1 MKRILVLV
9 ILLLTATTAW
19 SQPLELRLSP
29 ESSTCQIGQS
39 VSLQLRIKNLS
50 SVEKSF
56 SYVQPAFFYPTIHSD
71 DVKANQV
78 QAEVYDGPARMVKV
92 TVLPGQVQTL
102 PTAIFKV
109 VSQPQKGPEASWV
122 ALPGNYQLEYQLTL
136 DGPAGAKWDL
146 KSNAV
151 NLTVQP

>member
-1 MKRILVLV
+1 MKR
-9 ILLLTATTAW
+9 LLLLMLLTPTLAW
-19 SQPLELRLSP
+19 SQPLKLRVTP
-29 ESSTCQIGQS
+29 ATATYKIGSYVQS
-39 VSLQLRIKNLS
+39 QLEVENISLT
-50 SVEKSF
+50 ETSF

-71 DVKANQV
+71 EVKPNQV